1 MREVNPQPV
10 RGLILQ
16 DLNEHETTLTYS
28 SLVFSTRAINK
39 EVHIGNV
46 SHNKLITNITAFS
59 VPLVSVM
66 VKKVGVATQHNPEL
80 SNSHANTDWGKYS
93 MLSEKS
99 FSARTALLSA
109 RLAVT
114 LAPYVRA
121 LCYPLC

>member
-16 DLNEHETTLTYS
+16 DLNEHEITLTYS

-59 VPLVSVM
+59 VPLVTVM
-66 VKKVGVATQHNPEL
+66 VEKVGVATQHTPDS
-80 SNSHANTDWGKYS
+80 SNSPANTYWGKYG
-93 MLSEKS
+93 MLSEPEKKM
-99 FSARTALLSA
+99 
-109 RLAVT
+109 
-114 LAPYVRA
+114 
-121 LCYPLC
+121 